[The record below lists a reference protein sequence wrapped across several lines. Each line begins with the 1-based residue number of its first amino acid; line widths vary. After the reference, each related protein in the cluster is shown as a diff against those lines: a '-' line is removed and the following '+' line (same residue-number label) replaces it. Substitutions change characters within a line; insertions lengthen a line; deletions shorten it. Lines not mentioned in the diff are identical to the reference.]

1 MLDKYNS
8 DKLII
13 FVNKMD
19 LETKLVLSTNLQDVI
34 YGNTIDING
43 LDKLKE
49 RIITKLNLDNIV
61 NKDMSY
67 LCNLREIDLINK
79 AHEALISAQSNLDN
93 GYSVD
98 MIEIDLKSAWEYL
111 GQIIGDSYDNELV
124 DKIFSNFCLGK

>member
-19 LETKLVLSTNLQDVI
+19 LETKLVLPNNLQDVI

-49 RIITKLNLDNIV
+49 
-61 NKDMSY
+61 
-67 LCNLREIDLINK
+67 E
-79 AHEALISAQSNLDN
+79 
-93 GYSVD
+93 
-98 MIEIDLKSAWEYL
+98 
-111 GQIIGDSYDNELV
+111 
-124 DKIFSNFCLGK
+124 